1 MDRFAHRSTPED
13 ITADVVI
20 AGGGIAG
27 LSCAAW
33 LAADCGLRVVLVEKD
48 NQLGGRAASWL
59 DPTTGDA
66 VDIGPH
72 VITSEHRN
80 FLALLER
87 LGTAGQLQWQPDPLI
102 TLLDGGRQLRMHAPR
117 WPPPLHGLPNLPN
130 ALRCMSWRDLM
141 SNMSVAWTAARLDER
156 QTLALDDLDAE
167 SYLRLHGVSGRS
179 IDWFWRSS
187 MLALLNVPL
196 AECSAAA
203 VMRVFRL
210 MLGRSGYCFGFPK
223 VALADLFAPGCR
235 RAVEAGGGQVHTSCA
250 ARSLLATAGGA
261 FEGML
266 LEDGRIVRARAGVL
280 ALPPQALAALAGD
293 AAGAASDCFANGAL
307 FKPCAYVSTMLW
319 FDDKLTPERFWAR
332 VWAEGDLNT
341 DFYDLSNIR
350 PQRPR
355 TGSLI
360 AANAIHADEAWTWS
374 DARLVAQTRRELAE
388 FAPAAAGALLR
399 HSRVHRIP
407 MAVPCPAPGTERLR
421 PAASTAVQGLWLAG
435 DWTATGLP
443 CSMESAARSGALA
456 AEHVAAAFGRGLRH
470 ALPAPSVQWP
480 IAALTHS
487 GSRR

>member
-1 MDRFAHRSTPED
+1 VNRFIDRSTPGD
-13 ITADVVI
+13 IETDVVI

-48 NQLGGRAASWL
+48 DRLGGRAASCL
-59 DPTTGDA
+59 DTATGDA

-72 VITSEHRN
+72 VLTSEHRN
-80 FLALLER
+80 FLALLEL
-87 LGTAGQLQWQPDPLI
+87 LGTGGEVHWQPDPLI
-102 TLLDGGRQLRMHAPR
+102 TLLDGNRQLRMHAPR
-117 WPPPLHGLPNLPN
+117 WPPPLHGLPNLRN

-141 SNMSVAWTAARLDER
+141 SNMSIAWIAVRLDEPR
-156 QTLALDDLDAE
+156 TLALDDLDAE
-167 SYLRLHGVSGRS
+167 RYLRLHGVSSRS

-187 MLALLNVPL
+187 MLALLNAPL

-210 MLGRSGYCFGFPK
+210 MLGRSGYYFGFPK
-223 VALADLFAPGCR
+223 VALADLYAPGCR
-235 RAVEAGGGQVHTSCA
+235 SAVEAAGGFVQTSCA
-250 ARSLLATAGGA
+250 VRSLHTTASGA
-261 FEGML
+261 FQGML

-280 ALPPQALAALAGD
+280 ALPPQALGAVAHD
-293 AAGAASDCFANGAL
+293 TAGAALDGFANGTL

-319 FDDKLTPERFWAR
+319 FDDKLTRECFWAR
-332 VWAEGDLNT
+332 VGAEGDLNT

-350 PQRPR
+350 PERPR

-360 AANAIHADEAWTWS
+360 VANAIHADEAWTWS
-374 DARLVAQTRRELAE
+374 DARVVAQTRRELAE
-388 FAPAAAGALLR
+388 FAPAAADALPR

-421 PAASTAVQGLWLAG
+421 PAASTTVPGLWLAG

-456 AEHVAAAFGRGLRH
+456 AEHVAAALGMGLRR
-470 ALPAPSVQWP
+470 ALPPPSTQWP
-480 IAALTHS
+480 VAALTHS
-487 GSRR
+487 GARR